1 MNKRVTLTIA
11 KIEHETKDIKTF
23 TFYHKLNARPGQFIM
38 LTDFEGGEKPFSI
51 SDCTENEF
59 SVTVKK
65 IGEFTTR
72 LFSKREGD
80 LMSFRGA
87 YGSSFFISNKKVLLV
102 GGGYGV
108 PPLYFLAKRLLK
120 AGAEVVVVNGART
133 EEDLLF
139 CDKFKELDIKYINI
153 TEKGDLGKKGTSVS
167 IAKKLLQNQL
177 VPKPQLGN
185 NNHPQ
190 AGAPR
195 DAAWLS
201 WGRENKE
208 KFDFLYAAGPEKMMK
223 NLQKFTGDI
232 TYEFLL
238 ERYMKCAIG
247 ICGNCT
253 VDPLG
258 IRLCVEGPVLHKK
271 LVEQLTEF
279 GKYHRDASG
288 KRIGFV

>member
-23 TFYHKLNARPGQFIM
+23 TFKHKLDAKPGQFIM

-51 SDCTENEF
+51 SDCNENEF
-59 SVTVKK
+59 SITVKK
-65 IGEFTTR
+65 IGEFTTS

-139 CDKFKELDIKYINI
+139 ADKFKELDIKYINI
-153 TEKGDLGKKGTSVS
+153 TEKGDLGKKGTSVDLAEEL
-167 IAKKLLQNQL
+167 IK
-177 VPKPQLGN
+177 
-185 NNHPQ
+185 
-190 AGAPR
+190 
-195 DAAWLS
+195 
-201 WGRENKE
+201 KE
-208 KFDFLYAAGPEKMMK
+208 KFDILYAAGPEKMMK
-223 NLQKFTGDI
+223 SLQKVTGDI

-288 KRIGFV
+288 KRIGF

>member
-1 MNKRVTLTIA
+1 MSKRITL
-11 KIEHETKDIKTF
+11 KIGKIMKETDSINTY
-23 TFYHKLNARPGQFIM
+23 TFYHKLDARPGQFIM

-59 SVTVKK
+59 SVTIKK

-80 LMSFRGA
+80 FMSFRGA

-120 AGAEVVVVNGART
+120 AGTEVVVVNGART

-139 CDKFKELDIKYINI
+139 DDKFKELNIKYINI

-167 IAKKLLQNQL
+167 IAKKLLKNQL

-190 AGAPR
+190 AGA
-195 DAAWLS
+195 WE
-201 WGRENKE
+201 RENRE

-223 NLQKFTGDI
+223 NLQKVIGDI
-232 TYEFLL
+232 FYEFLL

-258 IRLCVEGPVLHKK
+258 IRLCVEGPVLRKK

-288 KRIGFV
+288 KRIGF